1 MVLAWVHVVAVAAW
15 VPRYGFPAA
24 TPVWNAVEAA
34 GIFTALLLAALGV
47 RSLLAG
53 LRLTAWK
60 PTKDAVLDALYAGF
74 LMGAVAADYTWVKLL
89 MPALNGRLWD
99 AQLGALDRFIC
110 VGLDPNRFIL
120 GLLEGNP
127 RWVGFALDG
136 VYSLWMYAAL
146 FGCLV
151 VLTSADARVRRG
163 AAVSLAV
170 LWLAGA
176 WIYVA
181 IPAMGPALVD
191 LDLWT
196 QIRIVMPN
204 SAGAERELL
213 RNYLAVKS
221 ILAGTPVRID
231 PSYGVA
237 AMPSLH
243 VGVDVLL
250 ALWARHQARWWAWV
264 WWILAGA
271 TAVGAVATGWHYL
284 ADVLAGAALA
294 GACCWAGVAVSDRPG
309 PRAAEIDSAAPT
321 V

>member
-1 MVLAWVHVVAVAAW
+1 MALAWVHVVAVAAW

-24 TPVWNAVEAA
+24 VPLRGALGAA
-34 GIFTALLLAALGV
+34 GIFTALLLAALAV
-47 RSLLAG
+47 RSLLAR
-53 LRLTAWK
+53 LQLTAWR
-60 PTKDAVLDALYAGF
+60 PRKDAVLDALYAGF
-74 LMGAVAADYTWVKLL
+74 LMGAVATDYTWVKLL

-99 AQLGALDRFIC
+99 VQLGALDRFIC
-110 VGLDPNRFIL
+110 LGLDPNRFIL
-120 GLLEGNP
+120 GLFEGNP
-127 RWVGFALDG
+127 RWVGFTLDG
-136 VYSLWMYAAL
+136 VYCLWMYAAL
-146 FGCLV
+146 IGCLV
-151 VLTSADARVRRG
+151 VLTSADARLRRG

-191 LDLWT
+191 FDLWT
-196 QIRIVMPN
+196 QVRIVMPN

-221 ILAGTPVRID
+221 ILAGTPLGIN

-250 ALWARHQARWWAWV
+250 ALWAGRQRRWWAWV
-264 WWILAGA
+264 WWILAGV
-271 TAVGAVATGWHYL
+271 TAIGAVATGWHYL
-284 ADVLAGAALA
+284 VDVLAGVLLA
-294 GACCWAGVAVSDRPG
+294 GACWWAGVAVYERSGR
-309 PRAAEIDSAAPT
+309 RAPEIDTAASA